1 MVKTNS
7 VHTTC
12 ESRASD
18 VSQEHQTPGRQSTT
32 CESRVSDV
40 SQEHHLTHQTPD
52 RQSTLPKTTCL
63 LSSHSVL
70 LHVTKN
76 WHPLELGP
84 GYMQV

>member
-1 MVKTNS
+1 MVKTNRA
-7 VHTTC
+7 HTTC

-18 VSQEHQTPGRQSTT
+18 VSQE
-32 CESRVSDV
+32 
-40 SQEHHLTHQTPD
+40 HQTPD